1 MTRTLDLMVDI
12 DEVIFPLMDSIHQLA
27 YERGLHDG
35 TAKQEW
41 AGWKAYGCTEAA
53 YWDLW
58 SDFAMAGGYT
68 STPPYDGAV
77 EALRDLHF
85 EGHRIHLVTARGFM
99 KNASKI
105 RRWTP
110 AWIQEFAVPHA
121 SLTFARNKAHAMKEL
136 GVHFD
141 LALDDSPSNFQT
153 LQDAGVHAW
162 LQSHPHNDGFE
173 TDFRVG
179 SVAEFAMIAKRLVA

>member
-12 DEVIFPLMDSIHQLA
+12 DEVIFPMIDSIHQLA
-27 YERGLHDG
+27 FERGLHDG
-35 TAKQEW
+35 TPKPRW
-41 AGWKAYGCTEAA
+41 RGWEVYGCSEQD

-58 SDFAMAGGYT
+58 SDFALSGGYT
-68 STPPYDGAV
+68 STPPIAGSV
-77 EALRDLHF
+77 EALRDLAF

-99 KNASKI
+99 ANAQRI

-110 AWIQEFAVPHA
+110 AWVEEFAVPHK
-121 SLTFARNKAHAMKEL
+121 SLTFARSKPDAMKEL

-141 LALDDSPSNFQT
+141 LAIDDSPSNFQA

-162 LQSHPHNDGFE
+162 LQDHPHNEEFE
-173 TDFRVG
+173 TDFRV
-179 SVAEFAMIAKRLVA
+179 SHVSEWAMIAKRLVA